1 MNVYIAVAIGGAIGA
16 MTRYGIGQY
25 MVTKGT
31 LYPWG
36 TVLVNII
43 GSMFIGLSMAYIEGQ
58 PNVSPWVKLLCIT
71 GFLGGLTTFSTFIFE
86 GYMLQEKGLW
96 YMLSYMGGQVLV
108 GYGLCGLAFTIGK
121 RMWGY

>member
-25 MVTKGT
+25 MVTKGA

-43 GSMFIGLSMAYIEGQ
+43 GSMFIGLGMAYIEGQ

-71 GFLGGLTTFSTFIFE
+71 GF
-86 GYMLQEKGLW
+86 
-96 YMLSYMGGQVLV
+96 
-108 GYGLCGLAFTIGK
+108 
-121 RMWGY
+121 

>member
-25 MVTKGT
+25 MV
-31 LYPWG
+31 
-36 TVLVNII
+36 
-43 GSMFIGLSMAYIEGQ
+43 GSMFIGLGMAYIEGQ